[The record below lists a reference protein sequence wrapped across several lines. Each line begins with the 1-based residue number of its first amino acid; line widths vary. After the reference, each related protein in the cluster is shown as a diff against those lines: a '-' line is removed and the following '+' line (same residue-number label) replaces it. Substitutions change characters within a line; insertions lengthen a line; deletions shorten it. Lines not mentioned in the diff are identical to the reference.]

1 MVKLDLVRSILEE
14 ENLLEQ
20 NTDFEAG
27 YNEAVNNKR
36 IKELMEFEEVPI
48 TDLTDILEIEN
59 NGRLYAIREDLN
71 KGVDNHKKAV
81 VGGLVLRGILHRD
94 IPRERID
101 TFIDGGNYN
110 SAKALKYYTE
120 LFEMKGMY
128 IMSRL
133 FPQAIVDSLTTPDF
147 EIIRAP
153 KKANYPI
160 EREFYEFLFEKMKMH
175 DFRRNKYCLWHARY
189 SGMAMYPFGRQIAAR
204 LNSPPDFVVSCL
216 GAGST
221 LQGVQ
226 IAIQDYFK
234 EKSDKKPG
242 IIVAEH
248 ELSPLF
254 IRKGIP
260 YEKSSGS
267 SHVIKAAVNQINPDF
282 YKKVAE
288 LPHIVIGPHYDEINP
303 LLSQDAIDR
312 IDKIIQYTEHDWMS
326 MQKFLQARR
335 ISVGNSSAANLNVA
349 ANLANKGYDVLTIIF
364 EPFREFYKQ

>member
-1 MVKLDLVRSILEE
+1 MSKLDLVKSVLEE
-14 ENLLEQ
+14 EDLLEKSI
-20 NTDFEAG
+20 NFEAR
-27 YNEAVNNKR
+27 YDKAVNNMR
-36 IKELMEFEEVPI
+36 VKELMDFETPQI
-48 TDLTDILEIEN
+48 TDLTDILEIEH
-59 NGRLYAIREDLN
+59 GGKLCAIRDDLHM
-71 KGVDNHKKAV
+71 GVDNHKKPV
-81 VGGLVLRGILHRD
+81 VGGLILRGVLHGS
-94 IPRERID
+94 IPREKID
-101 TFIDGGNYN
+101 TLVDGGNYN
-110 SAKALKYYTE
+110 SAKALKYYAE

-133 FPQAIVDSLTTPDF
+133 HFQSIVDSLTTPDF

-160 EREFYEFLFEKMKMH
+160 EREFYEFLFEKMKH
-175 DFRRNKYCLWHARY
+175 SEFRRNKYCLWHARY
-189 SGMAMYPFGRQIAAR
+189 SGKAMYPFGRQIAAR
-204 LNSPPDFVVSCL
+204 LNTPPDYVVSCL

-260 YEKSSGS
+260 YDKSSGS
-267 SHVIKAAVNQINPDF
+267 ANIIKAVVKQINPDF

-288 LPHIVIGPHYDEINP
+288 LPHIVIGPHYNEINP
-303 LLSQDAIDR
+303 LLPQDAIDR

-326 MQKFLQARR
+326 MQKFLQVRG

-349 ANLANKGYDVLTIIF
+349 VNLANKGYDVLTIIF